1 MSKAFT
7 KDEAWEEPIIPPRA
21 PVPAGVPNYVTPRGL
36 GFLRAELA
44 ALEAD
49 RHGLEVEHSDGDEYR
64 RQLAILT
71 VRMSDL
77 SARIASAVVVDPRH
91 QPRDAV
97 RFGAMVTLRTMSGE
111 RAGEERR
118 LEIVGVDE
126 ADAARGRITFTAPI
140 ARAILGR
147 GVGDTAALDTP
158 RGKELL
164 QVVSIDYPA
173 S

>member
-1 MSKAFT
+1 
-7 KDEAWEEPIIPPRA
+7 
-21 PVPAGVPNYVTPRGL
+21 
-36 GFLRAELA
+36 
-44 ALEAD
+44 
-49 RHGLEVEHSDGDEYR
+49 
-64 RQLAILT
+64 
-71 VRMSDL
+71 MSDL
-77 SARIASAVVVDPRH
+77 TARIASAVVVDPRH

-97 RFGAMVTLRTMSGE
+97 RFGAMVTLRTLSGE
-111 RAGEERR
+111 HAREERR

-126 ADAARGRITFTAPI
+126 AEVAHGRIAFTAPI

-173 S
+173 G

>member
-1 MSKAFT
+1 VSKAFT

-21 PVPAGVPNYVTPRGL
+21 PVPAGVPNYVTPPGL
-36 GFLRAELA
+36 ELLRTEIA

-49 RHGLEVEHSDGDEYR
+49 RHGLEAERSGEDEYW
-64 RQLAILT
+64 RQLAILS

-77 SARIASAVVVDPRH
+77 TARIASAVVVDPRR

-97 RFGAMVTLRTMSGE
+97 RFGAMVTLRTLSGE
-111 RAGEERR
+111 HAREERR

-126 ADAARGRITFTAPI
+126 AEVARGRVAFTAPI

-147 GVGDTAALDTP
+147 GVGDTATLDTP

-173 S
+173 G